1 MFSFRSKQSTL
12 TVDVIRA
19 KSESLHQQR
28 IEESGD
34 IYPPFTASR
43 GWFERFKSRHSL
55 KFLRLKGEL
64 QSADVDGLEEFKKMF
79 RALINEEGY
88 SLDQLYNADETA
100 LILKLVPQK
109 TIASVQE
116 KIAHGRKKDKEKVTV
131 MPCANVSGS
140 NRLPLMVIGTATN
153 PRPKDKSLLPG
164 ESQL

>member
-19 KSESLHQQR
+19 KAESLHQQR
-28 IEESGD
+28 IEETG
-34 IYPPFTASR
+34 
-43 GWFERFKSRHSL
+43 
-55 KFLRLKGEL
+55 
-64 QSADVDGLEEFKKMF
+64 DVDGFEEFKKMF
-79 RALINEEGY
+79 NALINEEGY

-100 LILKLVPQK
+100 LILKLVPQT

-116 KIAHGRKKDKEKVTV
+116 KIAHGRKKDKGKVTV

-153 PRPKDKSLLPG
+153 PRSLPKDKSLLPG